1 MIKVKATN
9 IHYLEEL
16 KTNNEHMILNVKGA
30 KLMNKTANTL
40 VYEAESLGDMIK
52 YVRNNDYEGNED
64 ELCVLIDNRDLL
76 C

>member
-9 IHYLEEL
+9 VHYLEEL

-30 KLMNKTANTL
+30 KLINKNTNTL
-40 VYEAESLGDMIK
+40 VYEAESIGDMIK

-64 ELCVLIDNRDLL
+64 ELCVLIDNRDLV

>member
-9 IHYLEEL
+9 VHYLEDL
-16 KTNNEHMILNVKGA
+16 KVSNKYTILNVKGA
-30 KLMNKTANTL
+30 KLINKATNTL
-40 VYEAESLGDMIK
+40 VYEAESLGDMIR

-64 ELCVLIDNRDLL
+64 ELCVLIDNKDLL

>member
-9 IHYLEEL
+9 VHYLEEL
-16 KTNNEHMILNVKGA
+16 KINNEHMILNVKGA
-30 KLMNKTANTL
+30 KLMNKATNTL

-52 YVRNNDYEGNED
+52 YVRNDDYEGNED

>member
-9 IHYLEEL
+9 VHYLEEL
-16 KTNNEHMILNVKGA
+16 KISNKHTILNVKGA
-30 KLMNKTANTL
+30 KLMNKATNTL
-40 VYEAESLGDMIK
+40 VYEAESLGDMIR

-64 ELCVLIDNRDLL
+64 ELCVLIDNKDLL